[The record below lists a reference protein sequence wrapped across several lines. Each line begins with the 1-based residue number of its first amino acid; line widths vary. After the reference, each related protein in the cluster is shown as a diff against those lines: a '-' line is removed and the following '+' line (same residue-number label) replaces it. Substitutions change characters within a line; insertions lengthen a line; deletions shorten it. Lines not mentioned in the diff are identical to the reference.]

1 LSLNPYHQSLEPH
14 VNPLQRRIVAEFESI
29 VGPHDDPA
37 VYGGAPGD
45 PGLLGPDSISW
56 EIHADIASV
65 AVAGTSAIV
74 IEILHP
80 SVIAGVEELSS
91 YRRDP
96 LRRART
102 TLGYVLTTTFGTT
115 EAASDLIARVK
126 GIHGHINGTRP
137 DGVPYRALDPELL
150 AWVHTAIPW
159 MIMRTYERFNRALS
173 PAERDRY
180 LAEQAVIGRMGGA
193 EGVPETMAELD
204 AYVARMRGQL
214 AVTEQTRQFF
224 DFLLH
229 PPQGPD
235 LPRPAATALQL
246 LDVHAGMSIAPRWV
260 CELTGFSTPDPLR
273 ALATRPLL
281 QLKARSL
288 RYAFGTP
295 AYARLARARA
305 SGTAPAK
312 QPALE
317 PVA

>member
-1 LSLNPYHQSLEPH
+1 M
-14 VNPLQRRIVAEFESI
+14 NPLQRRIVAEFEAI

-37 VYGGAPGD
+37 IYGGAPGD
-45 PGLLGPDSISW
+45 PGLLGPDSVSW
-56 EIHADIASV
+56 EIHADLASV

-91 YRRDP
+91 FRRDP

-102 TLGYVLTTTFGTT
+102 TLQYVLATTFGTT
-115 EAASDLIARVK
+115 EAASGLIAQVK
-126 GIHGHINGTRP
+126 RIHGHINGTRP

-159 MIMRTYERFNRALS
+159 MIMRTYERFNRPLS

-193 EGVPETMAELD
+193 EGVPESMAELE

-224 DFLLH
+224 DFLLSSA
-229 PPQGPD
+229 PESNLPGP
-235 LPRPAATALQL
+235 ASSALQL
-246 LDVHAGMSIAPRWV
+246 LDVRAAMSIAPRWV
-260 CELTGFSTPDPLR
+260 CELTGFATPAPVR
-273 ALATRPLL
+273 ALATSPLL
-281 QLKARSL
+281 QLKARGL

-295 AYARLARARA
+295 AYARLARARF
-305 SGTAPAK
+305 SGAPSTSL
-312 QPALE
+312 PALE